1 MEEHPEKMDE
11 YMEQFVDLQLM
22 IHQQRVPAIKTLRH
36 KLADQINSLK
46 DIDATARYE
55 LSARLQSMPNITNC
69 AMVTLIQAISSLTKK
84 ENCG

>member
-1 MEEHPEKMDE
+1 
-11 YMEQFVDLQLM
+11 MEQFVDLQLM

-55 LSARLQSMPNITNC
+55 LSARLRCMPKT
-69 AMVTLIQAISSLTKK
+69 
-84 ENCG
+84 